1 MNTIAKIAI
10 CFAGFYFA
18 EHAILAGAYLIG
30 LVCTLLVRCHSYLF
44 CGGIDEFF

>member
-30 LVCTLLVRCHSYLF
+30 LVCTLVGAVSFVSILWRYR
-44 CGGIDEFF
+44 